1 MPPRCLQGTD
11 ASAEP
16 LLTQAALPASQ
27 RLPGMGT
34 QPSSRALAQEHRE
47 GEEVTVTQIEPRAP
61 SSPGHGEVA
70 HEMLALLQCQL
81 HQALQGHRI
90 WDCRVPGHSPSIWDC
105 RMHRAQ
111 PQHLGLQ
118 GPWSL
123 RHTQPQHLGSQSSS
137 PQDTAPACG
146 TSWPLFPAQSSSIT
160 LCHELCCN
168 IPGLSLPP
176 RLPSCRK
183 M

>member
-105 RMHRAQ
+105 RVPRAQ

-118 GPWSL
+118 NAQG
-123 RHTQPQHLGSQSSS
+123 
-137 PQDTAPACG
+137 TAPAFG
-146 TSWPLFPAQSSSIT
+146 VAGSLVPKAHTAPAFGITESQS
-160 LCHELCCN
+160 
-168 IPGLSLPP
+168 PGHSPSLWD
-176 RLPSCRK
+176 
-183 M
+183 

>member
-34 QPSSRALAQEHRE
+34 QPSSGALAQEHRE

-90 WDCRVPGHSPSIWDC
+90 WDCRVP
-105 RMHRAQ
+105 RAQ

-118 GPWSL
+118 NAQG
-123 RHTQPQHLGSQSSS
+123 
-137 PQDTAPACG
+137 TAPAFG
-146 TSWPLFPAQSSSIT
+146 VAGSLVPKAHTAPAFGITESQS
-160 LCHELCCN
+160 
-168 IPGLSLPP
+168 PGHSPSLWD
-176 RLPSCRK
+176 
-183 M
+183 